1 MLPLLSLIVRH
12 PFKFLHLLFRSLL
25 HSGLRSFSLMQHI
38 QRAAYW
44 IVAPQSLQLYFDAFS
59 AGTYGNDISIVLMR
73 EYSPL

>member
-1 MLPLLSLIVRH
+1 
-12 PFKFLHLLFRSLL
+12 
-25 HSGLRSFSLMQHI
+25 MQHI